1 MKKAEKVPHI
11 NLMICTP
18 GHSVMKN
25 YLDSLIKTFSLLQRE
40 GITFGFANE
49 YSSLV
54 HNAREVTLSGT
65 NNNFLDDSRP
75 FSAKLTYDK
84 IMWID
89 SDMMW
94 DAEDVVK
101 LYKAEEDIITG
112 VYLFT
117 NGTTSAHKEQLSQP
131 MRFEDLKGATEKM
144 KIGAT
149 GFGFLMIKQGVFEK
163 LTRPWFQPVF
173 RDMDFDDGITRNVP
187 IMGEDVAWCVRVG
200 EVGFDIWL
208 DPSVKVTHNKTVRL
222 TWEGMQP

>member
-94 DAEDVVK
+94 DA
-101 LYKAEEDIITG
+101 G
-112 VYLFT
+112 
-117 NGTTSAHKEQLSQP
+117 Q
-131 MRFEDLKGATEKM
+131 
-144 KIGAT
+144 
-149 GFGFLMIKQGVFEK
+149 
-163 LTRPWFQPVF
+163 
-173 RDMDFDDGITRNVP
+173 
-187 IMGEDVAWCVRVG
+187 
-200 EVGFDIWL
+200 
-208 DPSVKVTHNKTVRL
+208 
-222 TWEGMQP
+222 